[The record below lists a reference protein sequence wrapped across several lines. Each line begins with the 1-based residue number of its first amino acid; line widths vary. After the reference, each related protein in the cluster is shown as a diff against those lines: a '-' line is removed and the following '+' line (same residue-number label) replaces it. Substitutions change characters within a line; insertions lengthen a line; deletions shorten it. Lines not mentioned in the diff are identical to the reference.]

1 MKIYLLR
8 HAIAELRK
16 NSLGDRSRRLT
27 PQGLKELE
35 AVALAMRKLKVRP
48 DEILSSPYRRA
59 WDTAV
64 VASRA
69 LRPGKRPV
77 ELAALMPSGNVVRLW
92 LELKKF
98 HVAKSLLLVGH
109 EPLLSEFAAFLLNAP
124 NLTINFKKTGLI
136 RIDLHT
142 LHIARPTG
150 TLRWLLTP
158 RQMTRMN

>member
-16 NSLGDRSRRLT
+16 NSLSDRSRRLT

-35 AVALAMRKLKVRP
+35 NVARSMRKLKVRP
-48 DEILSSPYRRA
+48 DEVLASPYRRA
-59 WDTAV
+59 WDTAL
-64 VASRA
+64 VASRN

-77 ELAALMPSGNVVRLW
+77 ESPALLPNGNVVRLW

-98 HVAKSLLLVGH
+98 HAAKSLLLVGH

-124 NLTINFKKTGLI
+124 HLTINLKKSGLI

-142 LHIARPTG
+142 VQIARPTG

-158 RQMTRMN
+158 RQMTRMR